1 MAALLRLLLLLTLQ
15 SNEWLHR
22 VPRIINFKF
31 NRFLYGNGSGICI
44 FWGKNIHVHFASS
57 VVQRLHCYVNGSF
70 RQFVV
75 IIHTRVSG
83 LVNLPTRVI
92 LTGIPG
98 LVQVLIEMGPI
109 ASVPDLGT
117 LKVAAGRPGRKPLD
131 LRRPVESLWREI
143 DLDICGLNHILVQLF
158 LAIFSKFV
166 KF

>member
-1 MAALLRLLLLLTLQ
+1 M
-15 SNEWLHR
+15 
-22 VPRIINFKF
+22 
-31 NRFLYGNGSGICI
+31 
-44 FWGKNIHVHFASS
+44 
-57 VVQRLHCYVNGSF
+57 VQRLHCYVNGSF

-92 LTGIPG
+92 LTGITG
-98 LVQVLIEMGPI
+98 LVQVLIEMAPI

-131 LRRPVESLWREI
+131 LRRPVKGLWREI